1 MIFAVLMDK
10 NVIHLH
16 NGAGEYPFTLCE
28 HMYCNWFDKE
38 ADLSIAGQKDIG
50 QESQTRR
57 MLRRKIAESG
67 VTSRGRGKQDGHVI
81 LGKCTKAHGQNVDK

>member
-1 MIFAVLMDK
+1 MIFAVLMGK

-38 ADLSIAGQKDIG
+38 ADLSVAGQKDIG
-50 QESQTRR
+50 QES
-57 MLRRKIAESG
+57 
-67 VTSRGRGKQDGHVI
+67 
-81 LGKCTKAHGQNVDK
+81 